1 MCGDRTIGPEEAAR
15 FEREE
20 TERFYRD
27 HPEVIPCVKEIVAE
41 AVERLREDER
51 EDTDRG

>member
-1 MCGDRTIGPEEAAR
+1 MGKGERTIGPEEAKR

-20 TERFYRD
+20 TERFFRN
-27 HPEVIPCVKEIVAE
+27 HPEVIPWVIE

-51 EDTDRG
+51 EDTDKG